1 MAVDSKIKISL
12 ELEKAQAQ
20 AQLADFEEKAAAQFK
35 RLQAVQ
41 ARYAANPTPFVRNQ
55 LGASTMAY
63 NRRIDAIQGA
73 QANIEKLQ
81 LKIDKEEARKGGKLF
96 GVAVNRQTEAFAK
109 QFLGAYLGRE
119 LMNIGFSAAYQ
130 VGGNNAGLR
139 KAQEATEGAA
149 TGLQIGA
156 AFGPM
161 GAAIG
166 AVTGGLIGL
175 ATASIKLQKEIQR
188 EQLERSNEKYRSD
201 RDVGRSIQNKMFD
214 RLVDQN
220 TRGGQIKMLTERYD
234 ELMGRRGDNN
244 VKNIDNQIKAKGDEI
259 AVAERSGGDVEK
271 LKDELESLEERRAE
285 EVVKAEKRNRTDK
298 EIDAA
303 EKERA
308 KAEKEGRSTSDIDK
322 KLEKLYTRRHNERS
336 GSDVS
341 VRGMEMELKY
351 HEKVLGDIES
361 NQYKILK
368 ENYSRSLSEAG
379 SLSGRITDA
388 SMQTTLGFQT
398 MGSYNDSLAKQGIYV
413 GGEASSDFKGS
424 LDVAEINKSTLDE
437 VRNIRKIAERLALQG
452 NQNLSGEKGLEYVR
466 ENATPRFGI

>member
-20 AQLADFEEKAAAQFK
+20 AQLAEFEEKAAAQLK

-41 ARYAANPTPFVRNQ
+41 ARYAANPTAFVRNQ

-63 NRRIDAIQGA
+63 NRRIESIQGA

-96 GVAVNRQTEAFAK
+96 GIAVNKQTEAFAK
-109 QFLGAYLGRE
+109 QFLGAYLGKE

-130 VGGNNAGLR
+130 VGGNNSGLR

-149 TGLQIGA
+149 TGMQIGA
-156 AFGPM
+156 AFGPL

-166 AVTGGLIGL
+166 AVTGGLLGL

-188 EQLERSNEKYRSD
+188 EQLERSNEKYRND

-214 RLVDQN
+214 KLVEQN

-244 VKNIDNQIKAKGDEI
+244 LKN
-259 AVAERSGGDVEK
+259 
-271 LKDELESLEERRAE
+271 
-285 EVVKAEKRNRTDK
+285 TDM

-303 EKERA
+303 ENERA
-308 KAEKEGRSTSDIDK
+308 KAVKEKRSTSDIDD

-336 GSDVS
+336 GGDFS

-466 ENATPRFGI
+466 DNATPRFGI